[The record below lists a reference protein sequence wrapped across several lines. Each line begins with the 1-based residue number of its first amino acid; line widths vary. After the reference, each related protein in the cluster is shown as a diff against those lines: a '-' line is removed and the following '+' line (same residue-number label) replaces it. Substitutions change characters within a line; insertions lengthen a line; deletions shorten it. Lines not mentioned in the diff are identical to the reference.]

1 MPLPTH
7 PFDDSIITPPECAP
21 TVARVQAALD
31 GTVTPE
37 ALAADPHLSQCA
49 DCRARA
55 HGMRLLLATLAAP
68 KPAVAVPAGF
78 ADRVLAALAADRP
91 APAARRFPKVAA
103 LLALAAAVLLG
114 VWFIARPTPP
124 ADQKP
129 AEVVKQPAP
138 APAPEPPEVAPAPR
152 AKALPVRI
160 GAEVAKAGQA
170 ILDAPKPIT
179 DSVAVAPK
187 LFDALAGTFKL
198 PAPPDP
204 MVNVELPSLPV
215 AARASLEPVTGT
227 AEKAFNRFLRDVG
240 AVRN

>member
-7 PFDDSIITPPECAP
+7 PFDDSILTPPECAP
-21 TVARVQAALD
+21 SVARVQAVLD
-31 GTVTPE
+31 GTVAPE
-37 ALAADPHLSQCA
+37 SLAADPHLAQCA

-55 HGMRLLLATLAAP
+55 RGMRLLLATLTAP

-78 ADRVLAALAADRP
+78 ANRVLAAVAADRP

-103 LLALAAAVLLG
+103 WLALAAAVLVG
-114 VWFIARPTPP
+114 VWFIARPTQP

-129 AEVVKQPAP
+129 AEVVQQPP

-152 AKALPVRI
+152 AKAPPVRI

-187 LFDALAGTFKL
+187 LLDALAGSFKL
-198 PAPPDP
+198 PAPPPDP